1 MIYAVSINLGY
12 AFIARFAYSHN
23 RQGLTNLASIAIA
36 PPLAVRCRGEER
48 KKQKRKKRKENKE
61 KKVNKSLDNDW
72 HLIIRDKIREQKF
85 HEILQGDLETNQ
97 R

>member
-36 PPLAVRCRGEER
+36 PPLAVRWGEER

-85 HEILQGDLETNQ
+85 HEILQGDLETSQ